1 MTSEERSVQF
11 MSENEETSP
20 VDGAFEVVKYLV
32 EKAKS
37 FCESSDQLG
46 IVQELHGTLKSLNKT
61 IRELT
66 PQECE
71 ILAVLIVTTPG
82 VVRSFLKLADTM
94 FSGTFVIS
102 IIIFF
107 FIII

>member
-1 MTSEERSVQF
+1 MTREDRSVQQF
-11 MSENEETSP
+11 MSENEEICP
-20 VDGAFEVVKYLV
+20 VDGAFEMVNYLV

-37 FCESSDQLG
+37 FCESSDRLD
-46 IVQELHGTLKSLNKT
+46 IVQELHVSLKSFNKT
-61 IRELT
+61 MYELT

-94 FSGTFVIS
+94 FSGTML
-102 IIIFF
+102 
-107 FIII
+107 